1 MDGRHA
7 DGRRYVFLFAADR
20 RLRLMLV
27 GALLLAATVSS
38 IIAVQARVR
47 AVGCVVAAASTDVPV
62 SVVGYSCRWVR
73 TLVDALPLA
82 VGIAASATAGVVIAR
97 SRTSG
102 PQVGDIARQR
112 RARRRPMRTPW
123 PEGLWWRLSLVPV
136 SSFIALLLAEM
147 TLVGFLTDSP
157 VEVSPA
163 DNIPP
168 AGVPE
173 LDTTAQAG
181 LFATLLAGL
190 GLVAWWQWSLIR
202 DRAASGAGLS

>member
-1 MDGRHA
+1 
-7 DGRRYVFLFAADR
+7 
-20 RLRLMLV
+20 
-27 GALLLAATVSS
+27 
-38 IIAVQARVR
+38 
-47 AVGCVVAAASTDVPV
+47 
-62 SVVGYSCRWVR
+62 
-73 TLVDALPLA
+73 
-82 VGIAASATAGVVIAR
+82 
-97 SRTSG
+97 
-102 PQVGDIARQR
+102 
-112 RARRRPMRTPW
+112 MRTPW